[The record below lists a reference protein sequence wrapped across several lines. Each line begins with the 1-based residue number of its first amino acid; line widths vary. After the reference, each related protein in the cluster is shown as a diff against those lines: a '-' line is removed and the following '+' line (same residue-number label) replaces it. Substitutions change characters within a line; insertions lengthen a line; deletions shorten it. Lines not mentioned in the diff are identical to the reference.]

1 MIKNVCGALNLADTV
16 TFKLSD
22 VRPQAPALVAPA
34 IVAPLA
40 NAMPASVAPSQI
52 VAPLAVPNTSSEHLA
67 AVLSQASGLLQA
79 HTSVPQMESAI

>member
-1 MIKNVCGALNLADTV
+1 MIKNVCGALNLADKV
-16 TFKLSD
+16 TFKVAD
-22 VRPQAPALVAPA
+22 VKPQAPALVAPA

-40 NAMPASVAPSQI
+40 DAVPASVAPAI
-52 VAPLAVPNTSSEHLA
+52 VAPEAVPNASSDHLA